1 VLARRPDVQRSRA
14 QVDAALARLQ
24 VSEAD
29 RYPTLSF
36 SGSLG
41 SGGALLSDL
50 LKNPMASL
58 SSNLVVPL
66 IDWRRLD
73 LKREGARTELE
84 LAALQLRETLARAL
98 TEIESAWLDDER
110 LRQQLAANA
119 RRQIEAREAERLAM
133 LRLDVGVLART
144 ELLQAQTARMEAE
157 QGRLQLLMRAWQQRA
172 QLTKA
177 LAWAE
182 QGRAPKTQ

>member
-1 VLARRPDVQRSRA
+1 
-14 QVDAALARLQ
+14 
-24 VSEAD
+24 
-29 RYPTLSF
+29 
-36 SGSLG
+36 
-41 SGGALLSDL
+41 
-50 LKNPMASL
+50 
-58 SSNLVVPL
+58 
-66 IDWRRLD
+66 
-73 LKREGARTELE
+73 
-84 LAALQLRETLARAL
+84 
-98 TEIESAWLDDER
+98 
-110 LRQQLAANA
+110 
-119 RRQIEAREAERLAM
+119 M